1 MRSGLASVTVARMVG
16 GFRAARTLEGW
27 STAALALVVW
37 CVVSAVFVIFQ
48 AATPVAGLV
57 VVLLFRLRDVATA
70 ATVVILTGIA
80 TGVLIPAILL
90 YAGAWSPRG
99 AFAITAALVLA
110 GVAGLRKAGVKDRR

>member
-1 MRSGLASVTVARMVG
+1 MVG

-48 AATPVAGLV
+48 AATPVAAVVVVPFVLLGPGLV